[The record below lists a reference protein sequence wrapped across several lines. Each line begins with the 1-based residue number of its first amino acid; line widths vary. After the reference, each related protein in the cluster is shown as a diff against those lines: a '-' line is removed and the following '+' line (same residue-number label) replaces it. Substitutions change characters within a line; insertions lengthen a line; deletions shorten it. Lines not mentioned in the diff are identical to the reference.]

1 MPFGSARKR
10 RDPLDEAA
18 LYEYALKSLG
28 RKMRSEAE
36 LRRLMQSK
44 IEPGETGAANIARV
58 LAKLKEYGLLDDT
71 AFAET
76 YTRLR
81 QENEK
86 FGPRRVRQDLAQK
99 GVAKPIIEE
108 TIEARYDTVDEETLA
123 RQYLDRKRLRKPE
136 NEKETARILRRLVG
150 AGFSTSVI
158 YKILR
163 NWDVSDE
170 TLASLQDV
178 GNDDAANIDTG
189 TGE

>member
-1 MPFGSARKR
+1 MPFGRAKKPPT
-10 RDPLDEAA
+10 PLDEPA

-28 RKMRSEAE
+28 RKMRTETE

-44 IEPGETGAANIARV
+44 VEPGETGAAKITNV
-58 LAKLKEYGLLDDT
+58 LTKLKEYGLLNDT

-108 TIEARYDTVDEETLA
+108 TIEARYEAVDEETLA
-123 RQYLDRKRLRKPE
+123 RQYLERKRLRKPE

-150 AGFSTSVI
+150 AGFSTSII
-158 YKILR
+158 YKVLR
-163 NWDVSDE
+163 NWDVPDE
-170 TLASLQDV
+170 SLATLENLENEPA
-178 GNDDAANIDTG
+178 
-189 TGE
+189 EE

>member
-1 MPFGSARKR
+1 MPFGRTSKR
-10 RDPLDEAA
+10 TDPLDEPT
-18 LYEYALKSLG
+18 LHEYALKSLG

-44 IEPGETGAANIARV
+44 VEPGETGSAKITRV
-58 LAKLKEYGLLDDT
+58 LAKLKEYGLLNDT

-76 YTRLR
+76 YARLR

-108 TIEARYDTVDEETLA
+108 TIEARYEAVDEETLA

-136 NEKETARILRRLVG
+136 NEKETARILRRMVG
-150 AGFSTSVI
+150 AGFSTSII
-158 YKILR
+158 YKVLR
-163 NWDVSDE
+163 QWNLPEESLSAIEGLDVE
-170 TLASLQDV
+170 AS
-178 GNDDAANIDTG
+178 
-189 TGE
+189 GE

>member
-1 MPFGSARKR
+1 MPFTRKSTK
-10 RDPLDEAA
+10 PKEWLDENH
-18 LYEYALKSLG
+18 LHEYALKSLG

-44 IEPGETGAANIARV
+44 VEPGESGATKIAHV
-58 LAKLKEYGLLDDT
+58 LAKLREYGLLNDT

-86 FGPRRVRQDLAQK
+86 FGPRRIRQDLAQK

-108 TIEARYDTVDEETLA
+108 TIEARYEAVDEETLA
-123 RQYLDRKRLRKPE
+123 RQYLERKRLRKPE

-150 AGFSTSVI
+150 AGFSTAVI
-158 YKILR
+158 YKVLR
-163 NWDVSDE
+163 QWNLPEESLSAIEGLDVE
-170 TLASLQDV
+170 AS
-178 GNDDAANIDTG
+178 
-189 TGE
+189 GE

>member
-1 MPFGSARKR
+1 MPFPRKSTKPR
-10 RDPLDEAA
+10 EWLDEPA
-18 LYEYALKSLG
+18 LHEYALKSLG
-28 RKMRSEAE
+28 RKMRSETE
-36 LRRLMQSK
+36 LRRLMRSK
-44 IEPGETGAANIARV
+44 VEPDEVGAAKITRV
-58 LAKLKEYGLLDDT
+58 LARLKEYGLLNDT

-108 TIEARYDTVDEETLA
+108 TVEARYEAVDEETLA

-163 NWDVSDE
+163 NWDVPDESLTSLDNIEDDPPSDE
-170 TLASLQDV
+170 
-178 GNDDAANIDTG
+178 
-189 TGE
+189 